1 MLSQP
6 PWNFKML
13 TTLAWTNLAEQHNK
27 TNRIPLELMILH
39 INPTPDLFLE
49 PPPLLIPMSVFN
61 AQSSSTPDATPS
73 AASPD
78 QSGNTSTPTSGGNAP
93 YSASTPEGSLETESE
108 FTLTDVN
115 DESWAVILS
124 HRLNSSP
131 HLTEYRPA
139 LASGYLLRRKGPTD
153 GDGVFATTVNLVH
166 AHRPPSSPSPS
177 LPYESLL
184 KEILGIYHDLGILAR
199 IRGTQCVQQNA
210 LPWHIATAIK
220 AQELLSYVF

>member
-1 MLSQP
+1 ML
-6 PWNFKML
+6 L
-13 TTLAWTNLAEQHNK
+13 TTLAWTNLAEQRNK
-27 TNRIPLELMILH
+27 TNRIPLELVVLH

-49 PPPLLIPMSVFN
+49 PSALLIPMSVFN
-61 AQSSSTPDATPS
+61 VQTSSTPVATPS

-78 QSGNTSTPTSGGNAP
+78 QSGNAPTPTSGANAP
-93 YSASTPEGSLETESE
+93 ISASTPEGPPETESE
-108 FTLTDVN
+108 FTLADIS

-153 GDGVFATTVNLVH
+153 GDGVFATTINLIY
-166 AHRPPSSPSPS
+166 AQRPPPSSSSSP
-177 LPYESLL
+177 PCESLL
-184 KEILGIYHDLGILAR
+184 KEILGMYHDLGILAR
-199 IRGTQCVQQNA
+199 IRGTQCVQRNA
-210 LPWHIATAIK
+210 LPWHIATAIR